1 MDPTKPSPPLN
12 EPAQNPEVSVSI
24 NQYGETI
31 CSADASSETSL
42 DGKPPHAASAELT
55 SIGRYRI
62 DNVLG
67 QGGFGAV
74 YKGFDDQLE
83 RPVAIKVPLLNR
95 KEVDAQEEFLREA
108 RQLARLAHSGI
119 VSVHDIG
126 VDEGRCFIVTE
137 FLEGHNLNE
146 WMRQKSPKWIEA
158 VRIVANVADALAHA
172 HAMNTVHRDV
182 KPANII
188 MVNRPEGLQPVL
200 VDFGL
205 AISDAAGHQQGRIV
219 GTPNYMS
226 PEQARGET
234 LSLDGRTDVYA
245 LGVIMYRLL
254 CGHLPFESNRLSE
267 LLDKVI
273 NEQPKPPSKYVP
285 GLRPELEQICL
296 KAMSKDVAARYPTA
310 TAFARALRGS
320 FDVHAETV
328 NVPGGEAPPPD
339 QVQEE
344 APSAIRRS
352 RQAER
357 RHVTMLACE
366 SEFFESDEF
375 AELDP
380 EDQHEFQQQFQKTCG
395 EAVTQ
400 FGGVIVEVTSQGILA
415 CFGFPVAYEDA
426 ARRAVH
432 SGRELLEAIDSLS
445 KKTKCDFNPQ
455 LAVHTGSVVAE
466 MSEDSISTD
475 SLSLVGTDKTMT
487 MRLAESAEP
496 GSLVVT
502 AATHELVRGFFGCTS
517 LGSQKVKGAAKPVEI
532 FQVTGES
539 EARHRLDL
547 LDPKDLTPLIGRDT
561 ELSILRDRWEHAAEG
576 MGQVVLLIGEAGLGK
591 SRLIREI
598 RDHVSAT
605 DPDAALIELRCSSYY
620 QTSGL
625 HPTRDL
631 FERMLDFHRD
641 MPHAEK
647 LDLLVAHLNDFKM
660 ATDDKVPL
668 FAAMLSIPLEGR
680 FPELAFQPQ
689 KLKELTQQALLEWLR
704 KYSSK
709 QPVLFIV
716 EDLHWVD
723 PSTLELLGLLMEEG
737 FHESILTVLTF
748 RPEFKTPWTSA
759 AHQTQVALNRL
770 TRRQVG
776 QMMREQTGIRN
787 LSDDLVS
794 QIVERTD
801 GVPLFV
807 EEFTRVIRDS
817 DELQD
822 IDGSVQLSGTFALEN
837 IPASLHDLLI
847 SRLDRMDSLHEV
859 VQLGATLG
867 REFRYD
873 LMCAAS
879 DLDEATL
886 QAEMDKLVKAEV
898 LFQKGRPPDSSFI
911 FKHALIQDAAY
922 DSLLKKTRQQFHR
935 QIATALEEQFPDSI
949 ESEPELLA
957 HHFSE
962 ANETEK
968 AIGYWLKAGV
978 KAQHA
983 FANLEAISHFER
995 GLELVESLPESPE
1008 RDGLELQ
1015 FKVPLSAVL
1024 MGAKGY
1030 AAPEVGP
1037 IHNRAIEI
1045 CRKLQAPFLFGV
1057 MEANWAWLFI
1067 GAKFDQGY
1075 ARSYELIAMAEE
1087 SGDPGQLCE
1096 AHWTLTCIALYNG
1109 DFPLAFKHSEISFQ
1123 TWNPQV
1129 SAEYAKLTQQNSG
1142 PLVLTC
1148 TGAAKTLMGFL
1159 ESGPAIAHQAL
1170 ELSIEIKDVFTQT
1183 IMEWKLAQ
1191 QGEFIRD
1198 GELAFKYGSRA
1209 VELAKEQSFMWWIA
1223 IGTCGQGVALHL
1235 LGRHKE
1241 AIQALR
1247 EGIAISHATGAG
1259 ILFAKYNMWLA
1270 VALWHDKQREEAWQ
1284 TLEEAFSFLET
1295 GERMM
1300 EAELN
1305 RHRGDFHFDQ
1315 GEIEQAETWYQNA
1328 LEIARRQGSK
1338 LFELRAVM
1346 RLCRIWQQQNQNDQA
1361 REELATIYG
1370 WFSEGLDAVD
1380 LVEAKALLD
1389 ELGSA

>member
-1 MDPTKPSPPLN
+1 MDPS
-12 EPAQNPEVSVSI
+12 EVSQDLDASYQV
-24 NQYGETI
+24 NEYGETV
-31 CSADASSETSL
+31 DTGNLASDTSL
-42 DGKPPHAASAELT
+42 DGKAALLSSDGLT

-62 DNVLG
+62 DKVLG

-74 YKGFDDQLE
+74 YKGYDDQLQ

-95 KEVDAQEEFLREA
+95 KERDSQEEFMREA

-137 FLEGHNLNE
+137 FLEGRNLNE
-146 WMRQKSPKWIEA
+146 WMREKPPKWIES
-158 VRIVANVADALAHA
+158 VRIVASVADALAHA

-205 AISDAAGHQQGRIV
+205 ALSGAAGQQQGRIV

-226 PEQARGET
+226 PEQAQGET
-234 LSLDGRTDVYA
+234 RSLDGRTDVYA
-245 LGVIMYRLL
+245 LGVILYRLL
-254 CGHLPFESNRLSE
+254 CGRLPFQSDKLSE

-273 NEQPKPPSKYVP
+273 TQKPQPPSRYVP
-285 GLRPELEQICL
+285 GLRPDLEQICL
-296 KAMSKDVAARYPTA
+296 KAMSKNVASRYPNA
-310 TAFARALRGS
+310 TALARALRGL
-320 FDVHAETV
+320 FDVHAETL
-328 NVPGGEAPPPD
+328 NVGESEAPPQD
-339 QVQEE
+339 QSEE
-344 APSAIRRS
+344 TASGIRRS

-366 SEFFESDEF
+366 SEFFESEDF

-380 EDQHEFQQQFQKTCG
+380 EDQHEMQQLFRESCG
-395 EAVTQ
+395 QAVTQ
-400 FGGVIVEVTSQGILA
+400 FGGVIAESTSQGMLA

-432 SGRELLEAIDSLS
+432 SGLALLEAIESLS
-445 KKTKCDFNPQ
+445 EKTKCPFNPQ

-475 SLSLVGTDKTMT
+475 SLSLVGTDKTVT
-487 MRLAESAEP
+487 MRLAELAEAN
-496 GSLVVT
+496 SLMVT

-517 LGSQKVKGAAKPVEI
+517 LGSRKVKGSSKPIEV

-539 EARHRLDL
+539 EARHRLDV

-598 RDHVSAT
+598 RDHVSTT
-605 DPDAALIELRCSSYY
+605 DPDAALIELRCSSYH

-625 HPTRDL
+625 HPARDL
-631 FERMLDFHRD
+631 FERMLELQRD
-641 MPHAEK
+641 MTSAEK
-647 LDLLVAHLNDFKM
+647 LDLLVAHLNDFQM
-660 ATDDKVPL
+660 ATDDTVPL

-680 FPELAFQPQ
+680 FPQLPFQPQ
-689 KLKELTQQALLEWLR
+689 KVKELTQQALLEWLR
-704 KYSSK
+704 KYSTK

-723 PSTLELLGLLMEEG
+723 PSTLELLCLLMEEG
-737 FHESILTVLTF
+737 FHESILSVLTF
-748 RPEFKTPWTSA
+748 RPEFKTPWSST

-776 QMMREQTGIRN
+776 QMMREQIGIKN
-787 LSDDLVS
+787 LSEDLVA
-794 QIVERTD
+794 QIVQRTD

-807 EEFTRVIRDS
+807 EEFTRVIRES
-817 DELQD
+817 DELHD
-822 IDGSVQLSGTFALEN
+822 VDGSVQLSGTFALDS

-879 DLDEATL
+879 DLDEDTL
-886 QAEMDKLVKAEV
+886 QAELEKLVKAEV
-898 LFQKGRPPDSSFI
+898 LFQKGRPPESSFI

-935 QIATALEEQFPDSI
+935 RIATALEEQFPESI
-949 ESEPELLA
+949 ETEPELLA
-957 HHFSE
+957 HHFT
-962 ANETEK
+962 AADETEK
-968 AIGYWLKAGV
+968 AIGYWLQAGV
-978 KAQHA
+978 KAQQS
-983 FANLEAISHFER
+983 FANLEAISHFEH
-995 GLELVESLPESPE
+995 GLALVESLPESPE
-1008 RDGLELQ
+1008 RDGMELQ
-1015 FKVPLSAVL
+1015 FKLPLSAVL
-1024 MGAKGY
+1024 IGAKGY

-1067 GAKFDQGY
+1067 GAKFDLGY
-1075 ARSYELIAMAEE
+1075 QRSYELIAMAEE

-1109 DFPLAFKHSEISFQ
+1109 DVSLALQHSEISFK
-1123 TWNPQV
+1123 TWDPQV

-1142 PLVLTC
+1142 PLVRTC
-1148 TGAAKTLMGFL
+1148 TGAAKTLMGGL
-1159 ESGPAIAHQAL
+1159 QSGPAIAHQAL

-1191 QGEFIRD
+1191 QGEFLRD
-1198 GELAFKYGSRA
+1198 GQLAVEYGTRA
-1209 VELAKEQSFMWWIA
+1209 VKLAKEQSFMWWTA
-1223 IGTCGQGVALHL
+1223 IGTCGQGVGLHL
-1235 LGRHKE
+1235 LGKHKE
-1241 AIQALR
+1241 AIKALR

-1270 VALWHDKQREEAWQ
+1270 VALWHDNQREDAWQ
-1284 TLEEAFSFLET
+1284 TMDEAFSFLDT

-1315 GEIEQAETWYQNA
+1315 NEFEQAESWYRKA
-1328 LEIARRQGSK
+1328 GEIARRQGST

-1346 RLCRIWQQQNQNDQA
+1346 RLCRILQQQNQIEQA
-1361 REELATIYG
+1361 REELSAIYAS
-1370 WFSEGLDAVD
+1370 FTEGFDAVD
-1380 LVEAKALLD
+1380 LVEAKQLLA
-1389 ELGSA
+1389 ELGA